1 MLKIKVTIQTEESY
15 PCWLVKDYPIEVD
28 ETKENH
34 YWAFEDLRNKFQ
46 SPKSEYPIEM
56 LIERL

>member
-1 MLKIKVTIQTEESY
+1 MLKIKVTIKTEERY

-28 ETKENH
+28 ETKEDY
-34 YWAFEDLRNKFQ
+34 YWMFEDLRNKFQ